1 MVKKRGQLVKALR
14 RRIKNKKTLN
24 WNNNSQLQSQIDVLL
39 EKNNLVHKNIEESS
53 VNQPENIFKDLV
65 TFSSK
70 TVTKPFKTI
79 SNSSLQRAN
88 KQKNINIFHI
98 DTYSTWQQNIP
109 PTQQPNEV
117 LHKLN
122 ENNLVPA
129 LHNDA
134 KRLSLRPRINTK
146 VLEPLF
152 QRKMSKKY
160 YEGYEKILPN
170 SFIVEYQTDKLGR
183 G

>member
-1 MVKKRGQLVKALR
+1 MR
-14 RRIKNKKTLN
+14 
-24 WNNNSQLQSQIDVLL
+24 SQINVLL
-39 EKNNLVHKNIEESS
+39 ENNNLVHKNIEESS

-70 TVTKPFKTI
+70 KVTKPFKTI

-134 KRLSLRPRINTK
+134 KRLSLRPRINT
-146 VLEPLF
+146 
-152 QRKMSKKY
+152 
-160 YEGYEKILPN
+160 
-170 SFIVEYQTDKLGR
+170 
-183 G
+183 